1 MKAVIFN
8 GAKEDDLTIKS
19 IEKSIAD
26 QLTKEK
32 WKVEPIELR
41 NMHIAS
47 CTGCFGCWVKTP
59 GMCVIDDDGRETTR
73 KAIQSNLLVWLTPVT
88 FGGYSSE
95 LKKALDRI
103 IPILLPYFQVYHG
116 QIHHRIRYK
125 KYPKLLVIGVQE
137 SGVNYEE
144 TFMALAER
152 NRLNFRPPTYAA
164 SVFQR
169 DNDPKTIPGFVEEQ
183 LKKAEVIS

>member
-8 GAKEDDLTIKS
+8 GAKEDDPAIKA
-19 IEKSIAD
+19 IEKTIAD

-32 WKVEPIELR
+32 WEVEPLELR
-41 NMHIAS
+41 DMKIAN
-47 CTGCFGCWVKTP
+47 CAGCFGCWVKTP
-59 GMCVIDDDGRETTR
+59 GTCVIDDEGRETTR
-73 KAIQSNLLVWLTPVT
+73 KAFQSDLLVWLTPVT

-103 IPILLPYFQVYHG
+103 IPILLPYFQIYHG
-116 QIHHRIRYK
+116 QIHHEMRYK

-137 SGVNYEE
+137 PDVNYEE
-144 TFMALAER
+144 TFMELAER
-152 NRLNFRPPTYAA
+152 NMLNFRPPAHAA

-169 DNDPKTIPGFVEEQ
+169 GKNPETVPTFVKEQ
-183 LKKAEVIS
+183 LKKVEVVS

>member
-8 GAKEDDLTIKS
+8 GAKEGDLTIES
-19 IEKSIAD
+19 IEKNIVN

-32 WKVEPIELR
+32 WEVEPIELR
-41 NMHIAS
+41 NMQVAA

-59 GMCVIDDDGRETTR
+59 GTCIISDDGRETTR
-73 KAIQSNLLVWLTPVT
+73 KAIQSDLLVWLTPVT

-103 IPILLPYFQVYHG
+103 IPILLPYFQSYHG
-116 QIHHRIRYK
+116 QIHHRMRYK
-125 KYPKLLVIGVQE
+125 KYPKILVIGVQE
-137 SGVNYEE
+137 SGVDQEK

-152 NRLNFRPPTYAA
+152 NMLNFRPPAYAA
-164 SVFQR
+164 SVFKR
-169 DNDPKTIPGFVEEQ
+169 DNDPKTISGFVEEQ
-183 LKKAEVIS
+183 LKKVKVIS

>member
-8 GAKEDDLTIKS
+8 GAKEDDFTIKA
-19 IEKSIAD
+19 IEKTIAN
-26 QLTKEK
+26 QLTKEG
-32 WKVEPIELR
+32 WEVEPIELR
-41 NMHIAS
+41 NMQIAN

-59 GMCVIDDDGRETTR
+59 GTCVINDYGRETTK
-73 KAIQSNLLVWLTPVT
+73 KAIQSDLLVWLTSVT

-95 LKKALDRI
+95 LKKALDRV
-103 IPILLPYFQVYHG
+103 IPILLPYFQSYHG
-116 QIHHRIRYK
+116 QIHHGMRYE

-137 SGVNYEE
+137 AGVNYEE

-152 NRLNFRPPTYAA
+152 NMLNFRPPLYAA

-183 LKKAEVIS
+183 LKKAEVIP

>member
-8 GAKEDDLTIKS
+8 GAKEDDLTINA
-19 IEKSIAD
+19 IEKTIAD
-26 QLTKEK
+26 QLTEEG
-32 WKVEPIELR
+32 WDVEPLELC
-41 NMHIAS
+41 NMHIAA
-47 CTGCFGCWVKTP
+47 CAGCFGCWIKTP
-59 GMCVIDDDGRETTR
+59 GTCVINDDGRETTR
-73 KAIQSNLLVWLTPVT
+73 KAIQSDLLVWLTPVT

-103 IPILLPYFQVYHG
+103 IPILLPYFETYHG
-116 QIHHRIRYK
+116 QIHHKMRYK

-137 SGVNYEE
+137 PGVDYEE

-152 NRLNFRPPTYAA
+152 NRLNFRPPAYSA

-169 DNDPKTIPGFVEEQ
+169 DKNTKTIPAFVEEQ
-183 LKKAEVIS
+183 LKKVEVIS

>member
-8 GAKEDDLTIKS
+8 GAKEGDLTIKA
-19 IEKSIAD
+19 IEKTIAD
-26 QLTKEK
+26 QLAKEG
-32 WKVEPIELR
+32 WEVEPIELR
-41 NMHIAS
+41 NMHIAN
-47 CTGCFGCWVKTP
+47 CIGCFGCWVKTP
-59 GMCVIDDDGRETTR
+59 GTCVIDDYGRETTR
-73 KAIQSNLLVWLTPVT
+73 KAIQSDLLVWLTPVT

-103 IPILLPYFQVYHG
+103 IPILLPYFQTYHG
-116 QIHHRIRYK
+116 QIHHKMRYK

-137 SGVNYEE
+137 PDVNYEE

-152 NRLNFRPPTYAA
+152 NILNFRPPAYAV

-169 DNDPKTIPGFVEEQ
+169 DKDPKTIPSFVEEQ
-183 LKKAEVIS
+183 LKKAEVML